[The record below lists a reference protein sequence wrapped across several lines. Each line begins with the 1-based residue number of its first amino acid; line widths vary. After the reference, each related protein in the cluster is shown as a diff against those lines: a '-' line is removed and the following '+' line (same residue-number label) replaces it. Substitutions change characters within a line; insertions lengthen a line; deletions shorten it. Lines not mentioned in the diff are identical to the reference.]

1 MSRICDILLKS
12 YSYCGNANLDGYPA
26 SYQIKNA
33 LKGMTGVKTTTE
45 IAVEFSLYWNK
56 KGIDR
61 KPSLLISGYN
71 DGKPSVLELKADGST
86 FEHFQD
92 ETLFGIAY
100 HGEQAVANALI
111 GNT

>member
-1 MSRICDILLKS
+1 
-12 YSYCGNANLDGYPA
+12 
-26 SYQIKNA
+26 YQIKNA